1 MDKMKSASR
10 IYGESMRYS
19 KLAQP
24 EVQANRRSQ
33 MHSDSFKHAHILR
46 KIKPFDW
53 GDSRLGIRRDDIDV
67 FKAAAQVFNH
77 IILVRATNP
86 ESLKYI
92 GNKNMYPKPIDCKAK
107 TADCDV
113 YIPFASGH
121 IIHAKTAGLVVDPTL
136 TGAQAFKDGKYA
148 KAVEA
153 WDEFLKDKTPFEK
166 SKKIFKRYGSEKGC
180 FAVDT
185 DINSEYYGCLMISR
199 EDAPASFGEAAV
211 PNWRNSHAWMDSA
224 KHSTCMQYIHGD
236 YDLYALLNLDNPN
249 ERHLENVVYGVKHY
263 YSPKLEAIQDF
274 INKGIGTPMI
284 QHGDQFR
291 YKHQSDKIYAFYP
304 NNSVYIIDESTASI
318 EEIFEIVYGVN

>member
-1 MDKMKSASR
+1 
-10 IYGESMRYS
+10 MRYN
-19 KLAQP
+19 KLARP
-24 EVQANRRSQ
+24 EVQTNRRGQ
-33 MHSDSFKHAHILR
+33 MHEELFRHAQVLR

-53 GDSRLGIRRDDIDV
+53 GDSRLGIRRSDIDV
-67 FKAAAQVFNH
+67 FKAAALAFNH

-107 TADCDV
+107 TADCNV
-113 YIPFASGH
+113 YIPFSCGPV
-121 IIHAKTAGLVVDPTL
+121 IHAKTAGLVVDPTL
-136 TGAQAFKDGKYA
+136 VGARAFKEGRYA

-153 WDEFLKDKTPFEK
+153 WNDFLKDKTPDER
-166 SKKIFKRYGSEKGC
+166 SKKIFKRHGSEKGC

-185 DINSEYYGCLMISR
+185 DINSKYYGCLMIST
-199 EDAPASFGEAAV
+199 EDESPSFGKAALAAT
-211 PNWRNSHAWMDSA
+211 PRWGNNHARLEGAQCSMR
-224 KHSTCMQYIHGD
+224 MRYIHGD
-236 YDLYALLNLDNPN
+236 YDLYALLNLDNLN
-249 ERHLENVVYGVKHY
+249 ERRLENVVYGVKNY

-304 NNSVYIIDESTASI
+304 NNTVYIIDESTASI
-318 EEIFEIVYGVN
+318 EEIFEIIYGVA